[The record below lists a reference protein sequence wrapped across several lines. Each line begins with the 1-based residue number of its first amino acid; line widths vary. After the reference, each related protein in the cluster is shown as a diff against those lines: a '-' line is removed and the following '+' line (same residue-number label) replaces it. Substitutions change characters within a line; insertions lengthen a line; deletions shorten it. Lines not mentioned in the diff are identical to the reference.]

1 MRVTSGQRLGA
12 EAWDRI
18 VLAQSDGNLLQSWAW
33 GELQARFG
41 WAVERICFEDGAA
54 GVCSLQRSRSRLAGR
69 SEYYVPHGP
78 VVPAWAREAV
88 VSELVGRARREAGM
102 VLRIEP
108 KAPAGDPWPDL
119 LASRGF
125 RPEQPVQPL
134 VTRLLDLTIDPDTL
148 RASFKPKTRYNLG
161 LAERKG
167 VAVSTSEN
175 VGLFAELC
183 ATTARRQG
191 IRLPQADYYRHLLE
205 IFRPTDGARL
215 YLAHHD
221 ARLLAGIL
229 VVRFGTTAHYLFGG
243 SADDGRELMPNYL
256 LHWTAM
262 LEFRGLG
269 CTTYDW
275 WGIAK
280 DPSPEN
286 PWFGLY
292 RFKTGFGGKTV
303 RYVGLYELPLR
314 PRAWQWEMRLRK
326 WKRRV
331 RSLYTR

>member
-1 MRVTSGQRLGA
+1 MRVTSGERLGA
-12 EAWDRI
+12 ATWDRI
-18 VLAQSDGNLLQSWAW
+18 VLAQPDGNLLQSWAW

-41 WAVERICFEDGAA
+41 WVVERICFEDGAA
-54 GVCSLQRSRSRLAGR
+54 GVCSLQRSRSVLAGGGV
-69 SEYYVPHGP
+69 YYVPHGP
-78 VVPAWAREAV
+78 VVPAGARERV
-88 VSELVGRARREAGM
+88 VGALADYARRKAGV

-119 LASRGF
+119 LTARGF

-134 VTRLLDLTIDPDTL
+134 VTRLLDLTTDPETL

-167 VAVSTSEN
+167 VAVTKSED
-175 VGLFAELC
+175 VALFADLC
-183 ATTARRQG
+183 ARTARRQR
-191 IRLPQADYYRHLLE
+191 ISLPQADYYRDLLA

-215 YLAHHD
+215 YLAYHD
-221 ARLLAGIL
+221 RRALAGIL
-229 VVRFGTTAHYLFGG
+229 VIRFGTTAYYLFGG

-262 LEFRGLG
+262 REFRRLG

-292 RFKTGFGGKTV
+292 RFKTGFGGTTV
-303 RYVGLYELPLR
+303 HYVGLYELPIR

-326 WKRRV
+326 WKRRL